1 MNRRVIFYYYYSMIL
16 NILNGYEYENNIK
29 LYLLLVYIRFFLIK
43 FYFLVKYSI
52 FVKVIFLF
60 LWNNE
65 GLLIVFNIGVR
76 IGGGCF
82 YRLLIYLLNKIIVKW
97 IYMFLKC

>member
-1 MNRRVIFYYYYSMIL
+1 MIWRKFDIVNRRVIFYYYYSMIL

-76 IGGGCF
+76 IGGGVFIGCWF
-82 YRLLIYLLNKIIVKW
+82 IYW
-97 IYMFLKC
+97 IK